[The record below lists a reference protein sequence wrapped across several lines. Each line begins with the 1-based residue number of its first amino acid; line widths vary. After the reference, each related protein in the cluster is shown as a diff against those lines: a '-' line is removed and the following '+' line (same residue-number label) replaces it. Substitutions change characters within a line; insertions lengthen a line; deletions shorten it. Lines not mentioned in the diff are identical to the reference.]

1 MFNSLARW
9 TRFMNLS
16 PETIPGVPALKRVS
30 SRFAFWM
37 LILFLGLFL
46 PAHASGAFTIEDE
59 NKVGREFHD
68 KLAKHGYLDQNRK
81 AADYLTRIGNLVLAH
96 SRKAPFDFRFFIVKS
111 SAVNAFATPG
121 GYVYINT
128 GLIRLVENEAELAG
142 VLAHEIAHANARH
155 IAAILDKSQKV
166 SIASLA
172 AILAGALFGGGGQ
185 GTAAVAA
192 FSMAAATH
200 LTLQYSREHEEEADR
215 LGMAT
220 LVQSGYDGKAML
232 DFLRIMRRY
241 EFYSNTV
248 PSYFL
253 THPGTDER
261 IRYLD
266 GLLQTIY
273 RQRGK
278 DSVVGGLKRV
288 QAMLVLENKN
298 LEYDLREYEQALKK
312 NPDDVDALFGLALIQ
327 EKLGLLSQSL
337 ENFKR
342 ALQRAPADEDI
353 LLHTG
358 ISCLKAGRPADAIE
372 LLQKV
377 PTLNEGNEIALIHL
391 AKSYEAL
398 GDFASAVKI
407 YGRLN
412 PEKIADEDIHY
423 NMAVAYGRTGDSG
436 NSHYHFGLYFKKKRK
451 RESAL
456 FHFQAARPHFPKG
469 SERGRSIEKEIN
481 SLSKA
486 EDRSPTDR
494 PAADPAPSPRSRD
507 KSVPE

>member
-1 MFNSLARW
+1 
-9 TRFMNLS
+9 MN
-16 PETIPGVPALKRVS
+16 PFQRTKPGMPASNRAAA
-30 SRFAFWM
+30 RFALWM
-37 LILFLGLFL
+37 LILFFGLCM
-46 PAHASGAFTIEDE
+46 PAPASGAFTIEDE
-59 NKVGREFHD
+59 KKAGREFHD
-68 KLAKHGYLDQNRK
+68 KLAKHGYLESNQT
-81 AADYLTRIGNLVLAH
+81 AAAYLTRIGNLVLAN
-96 SRKAPFDFRFFIVKS
+96 SRKAPFDFRFFVVKS

-128 GLIRLVENEAELAG
+128 GLIRLVETEAELAG

-172 AILAGALFGGGGQ
+172 AILAGALLGGGGQ

-192 FSMAAATH
+192 FSTAAATH

-215 LGMAT
+215 LGMVY

-266 GLLQTIY
+266 GLLQTTY

-278 DSVVGGLKRV
+278 DSLVGGLKRI

-298 LEYDLREYEQALKK
+298 LDHVLREYEQATKK
-312 NPDDVDALFGLALIQ
+312 DPDDVDALFGLALIQ
-327 EKLGLLSQSL
+327 EKIGLMPQSL

-342 ALQRAPADEDI
+342 ALQLAPADEDI

-358 ISCLKAGRPADAIE
+358 ISCFKAGRPAEAVG

-377 PTLNEGNEIALIHL
+377 LNLNESNEIALIHL
-391 AKSYEAL
+391 AKSYEAM
-398 GDFASAVKI
+398 GDFASTLKI

-412 PEKIADEDIHY
+412 PDKITDEDLHY
-423 NMAVAYGRTGDSG
+423 NMAVAYGRTGDPG
-436 NSHYHFGLYFKKKRK
+436 NSHYHFGVYFKKKKK

-456 FHFQAARPHFPKG
+456 FHFQAALPHFPKG
-469 SERGRSIEKEIN
+469 SERRRSIEKEIS
-481 SLSKA
+481 SLSKPA
-486 EDRSPTDR
+486 DRSPDDR
-494 PAADPAPSPRSRD
+494 PAADPAPSKHSRD
-507 KSVPE
+507 KSVPG